1 MPLPT
6 PKKGQKEKEFIASC
20 MASPTMNKEYPNQ
33 KQRAAICYSQF
44 SRKKKKAKASG
55 QDPEAPDS
63 GITWNEEDVSRVI
76 IE

>member
-6 PKKGQKEKEFIASC
+6 PKKGQKEEAFISSC

-33 KQRAAICYSQF
+33 KQRYAICLSQF
-44 SRKKKKAKASG
+44 NRKKKKAKASG
-55 QDPEAPDS
+55 QEDG
-63 GITWNEEDVSRVI
+63 GITWNEEDVSKVI

>member
-6 PKKGQKEKEFIASC
+6 PKKGQKEEEFIASC

-55 QDPEAPDS
+55 EDD
-63 GITWNEEDVSRVI
+63 GGVTWNEEDVSKVI